1 MRRGISVGVI
11 TLGLVLATGGSAI
24 AAPVSAAEA
33 ESVCSQAP
41 SAGAASCHA
50 IKLLNPHA
58 NWHGVH
64 GNGKGPSATASSP
77 SGYFPDLRSAYA
89 LESASAT
96 GGEGQTV
103 AIVDA
108 YNDPN
113 AETDVNRYRSQ
124 FGMAPCESRNRLL
137 QKGEPERR
145 RR

>member
-64 GNGKGPSATASSP
+64 GNGKGPSATASTP
-77 SGYFPDLRSAYA
+77 SGYFPADLRSAYA

-113 AETDVNRYRSQ
+113 AETDLNRYRSQ
-124 FGMAPCESRNRLL
+124 FGMAPC
-137 QKGEPERR
+137 
-145 RR
+145 